1 MSNSLN
7 NLFRCADDVQ
17 HHFRALGGSNQYSGF
32 MNWHIPAFVL
42 LILQNNAGSEI
53 LPTAIWRNTEQLQ
66 ATTKSRLLSNP
77 PTKEDIAEFI
87 DRTTKGVSKFKDGEE
102 SLEWIEFYRSL
113 PYE

>member
-1 MSNSLN
+1 MPDSLN

-42 LILQNNAGSEI
+42 LMLQNNAESEI
-53 LPTAIWRNTEQLQ
+53 LPTAIWRNAEELQ

-77 PTKEDIAEFI
+77 PTKEDIATFI
-87 DRTTKGVSKFKDGEE
+87 DVTTSQVSKFKDQREMAVW
-102 SLEWIEFYRSL
+102 LEFCKKIF
-113 PYE
+113 

>member
-1 MSNSLN
+1 MSDSLN

-53 LPTAIWRNTEQLQ
+53 LPTAIWRNTEELQ

-87 DRTTKGVSKFKDGEE
+87 DRTTKGVSKFKVQREMAGW
-102 SLEWIEFYRSL
+102 LEFCKKIF
-113 PYE
+113 